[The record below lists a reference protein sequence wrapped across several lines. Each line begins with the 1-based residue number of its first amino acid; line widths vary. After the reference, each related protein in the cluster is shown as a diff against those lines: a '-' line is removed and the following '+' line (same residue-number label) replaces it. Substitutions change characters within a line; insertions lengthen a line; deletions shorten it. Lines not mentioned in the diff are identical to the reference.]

1 MRDTATVWYPPVG
14 TALDHGGAVT
24 HDDRGRAGVPL
35 VSSLFVGRKSHRNV
49 PVFVVETRIE
59 NQPRH
64 HYAFQVSWVGVAI
77 GERGVG
83 ARRGELGVVKGTV
96 GRGPTVHGD
105 GLEDV
110 GQGWRGGREH

>member
-1 MRDTATVWYPPVG
+1 MRDTATVWDPPVG
-14 TALDHGGAVT
+14 TAFDHGGAVA
-24 HDDRGRAGVPL
+24 HDDRGRAGVPV
-35 VSSLFVGRKSHRNV
+35 VSSLFVGGQSHCDV

-64 HYAFQVSWVGVAI
+64 HHAFQVSWVGVAI

-83 ARRGELGVVKGTV
+83 ARRGVLGVLAGTV

-105 GLEDV
+105 GLENV
-110 GQGWRGGREH
+110 GQGRRGGREH